1 MLLLLLLLLLLHIH
15 GVPWNELTCVLC
27 IYVDDLE
34 SRRDVPWGELVDEA
48 ESRTPGRVVHV
59 HEKLSSPSRKR

>member
-1 MLLLLLLLLLLHIH
+1 M
-15 GVPWNELTCVLC
+15 CA
-27 IYVDDLE
+27 DDLE

-48 ESRTPGRVVHV
+48 ESRTPGRVVQV